1 MHITVIGSG
10 YVGLVTGAGLADLGL
25 VATCVDKD
33 QEKIRM
39 LQQGSV
45 PIYEPGLEDLVRRN
59 QASGRLRFS
68 GDLPGA
74 VRSSLVNFIAVGTDA
89 GEDGTPDMSQVSSV
103 TDSIADC
110 MDEYKVIVLK
120 STVPVGTSAQVEQRI
135 RARLGGRVEFDVAAN
150 PEFLREGAAVED
162 FFHPSRIVIGTRS
175 DRAAAIMKDLYRA
188 LYLIQTP
195 FVMTSWECAELIKH
209 AANSFLA
216 VKISFINEIA
226 NLCDA
231 IGSDADV
238 HTIAHALGLDKRI
251 GSKFLHPGP
260 GFGGYCLPKDTRAFI
275 HIAKNFGEEVK
286 TVEAAVA
293 VNDQQYLR
301 VVRKLRKDLSPLKG
315 KTIAVLGLSFKPK
328 TDDVRES
335 RAIATCQALLQ
346 EGCALRVFDPAAM
359 ERAGQ
364 ALASKCVT
372 YCTDAYQAAES
383 ADGLIVCTE
392 WNEFRNLD
400 LGRVKELM
408 RGDVLVDAKNIF
420 DPRQAV
426 SLGFRYYGMGRS
438 LSLSAP

>member
-25 VATCVDKD
+25 TVTCVDKD
-33 QEKIRM
+33 QEKISR

-59 QASGRLRFS
+59 HASGRLRFS
-68 GDLPGA
+68 GDLAEA
-74 VRSSLVNFIAVGTDA
+74 VRNSLVNFIAVGTDA
-89 GEDGTPDMSQVSSV
+89 GKEGIPDLSQVWSV
-103 TDSIADC
+103 ADAIADC

-120 STVPVGTSAQVEQRI
+120 STVPVGTSAQVNDRI
-135 RARLGGRVEFDVAAN
+135 RARLSRPIEFDVTAN

-162 FFHPSRIVIGTRS
+162 FFHPNRIVIGTRS
-175 DRAAAIMKDLYRA
+175 DRAAAIMKDLYRP

-195 FVMTSWECAELIKH
+195 FVMTSWECAELIKY

-231 IGSDADV
+231 IGEGADV
-238 HTIAHALGLDKRI
+238 HSVAHALGLDKRI

-260 GFGGYCLPKDTRAFI
+260 GFGGYCLPKDTRAFV
-275 HIAKNFGEEVK
+275 HIAKGLGEEVR

-293 VNDQQYLR
+293 VNDQQYRR
-301 VVRKLRKDLSPLKG
+301 VVQKLKKELDPLKG
-315 KTIAVLGLSFKPK
+315 KTITVLGLSFKPK
-328 TDDVRES
+328 TDDIRES
-335 RAIATCQALLQ
+335 RAIAICQALLQ

-359 ERAGQ
+359 ERARQ
-364 ALASKCVT
+364 ALGSKGVT
-372 YCTDAYQAAES
+372 YCADPYQAAES
-383 ADGLIVCTE
+383 ADGLAVCTE

-400 LGRVKELM
+400 LGNIKKLM
-408 RGDVLVDAKNIF
+408 RGNFLVDAKNIL
-420 DPRQAV
+420 DPEQAV
-426 SLGFRYYGMGRS
+426 KLGFRYNGTGRG
-438 LSLSAP
+438 